1 MRYTMKTNYP
11 IEIQRRNVTPAQFLA
26 YVRRRL
32 KATGGDAFCGCLDLD
47 YFAAGSEPNYDTER
61 DGTHCISRSKPY
73 SMQTYIRQDG
83 RLYNEIC
90 EFEFDDEKTGYGYYY
105 LIDAEVETTET
116 AAEPETTRE
125 GGKDHTMKTYNLK
138 AYRLVYSDGRGNY
151 STLAVIAESAEQAAA
166 YYTVEQGVNVI
177 TCTETSWPEPE
188 QPRGIVPIGWA
199 AADAETETTET
210 TEAAAEPE
218 TTREGG
224 KDHTMKTY
232 EITYSNGNDIYSAN
246 LVIAESAEQ
255 ATAYYTAKGR
265 EVIGCTETMSRPK
278 PGQPVV
284 TVPEGWTAPAAEP
297 ETETAERAAE
307 IADALDD
314 IRRERA
320 AYGYRTK
327 QRVTARCIREA
338 ESVGRPT
345 VRVGYCD
352 LQDALSGITPDYYTA
367 GVYGWNCDVYTIA
380 GLTICTGYRP
390 AAGVRAVGV
399 RELADA
405 CRGTDAATR
414 DRLLAEWVVTN
425 REIAREGVR
434 V

>member
-1 MRYTMKTNYP
+1 MKTNYT

-61 DGTHCISRSKPY
+61 DGTHCISHSKPY

-105 LIDAEVETTET
+105 LIDAEAETEQDTETTP
-116 AAEPETTRE
+116 AAEPETTERAE
-125 GGKDHTMKTYNLK
+125 KENTMKYIDTTK
-138 AYRLVYSDGRGNY
+138 
-151 STLAVIAESAEQAAA
+151 TPAV
-166 YYTVEQGVNVI
+166 
-177 TCTETSWPEPE
+177 
-188 QPRGIVPIGWA
+188 
-199 AADAETETTET
+199 ETETT
-210 TEAAAEPE
+210 
-218 TTREGG
+218 
-224 KDHTMKTY
+224 
-232 EITYSNGNDIYSAN
+232 
-246 LVIAESAEQ
+246 Q
-255 ATAYYTAKGR
+255 
-265 EVIGCTETMSRPK
+265 
-278 PGQPVV
+278 
-284 TVPEGWTAPAAEP
+284 
-297 ETETAERAAE
+297 RAAE

-338 ESVGRPT
+338 ESAGRPT

-390 AAGVRAVGV
+390 AAGISAVGV

-405 CRGTDAATR
+405 CRNADAATR
-414 DRLLAEWVVTN
+414 DRLFAAWIVTN
-425 REIAREGVR
+425 RERAREGVR
-434 V
+434 A

>member
-1 MRYTMKTNYP
+1 
-11 IEIQRRNVTPAQFLA
+11 
-26 YVRRRL
+26 
-32 KATGGDAFCGCLDLD
+32 
-47 YFAAGSEPNYDTER
+47 
-61 DGTHCISRSKPY
+61 
-73 SMQTYIRQDG
+73 
-83 RLYNEIC
+83 
-90 EFEFDDEKTGYGYYY
+90 
-105 LIDAEVETTET
+105 
-116 AAEPETTRE
+116 
-125 GGKDHTMKTYNLK
+125 
-138 AYRLVYSDGRGNY
+138 
-151 STLAVIAESAEQAAA
+151 
-166 YYTVEQGVNVI
+166 
-177 TCTETSWPEPE
+177 
-188 QPRGIVPIGWA
+188 
-199 AADAETETTET
+199 
-210 TEAAAEPE
+210 
-218 TTREGG
+218 
-224 KDHTMKTY
+224 MKTY

-246 LVIAESAEQ
+246 IVIAESAEQ

-265 EVIGCTETMSRPK
+265 EVIGCTETMSHPK

-297 ETETAERAAE
+297 ETETAERAEKENIMKYIDTTKTPAVETVTAQRAAE

-338 ESVGRPT
+338 ESTGRPT

-352 LQDALSGITPDYYTA
+352 LQGALSGITPDYYTA

-405 CRGTDAATR
+405 CRGADAATR
-414 DRLLAEWVVTN
+414 DRLLAAWIVTN
-425 REIAREGVR
+425 REIAREGAR
-434 V
+434 A

>member
-1 MRYTMKTNYP
+1 
-11 IEIQRRNVTPAQFLA
+11 
-26 YVRRRL
+26 
-32 KATGGDAFCGCLDLD
+32 
-47 YFAAGSEPNYDTER
+47 
-61 DGTHCISRSKPY
+61 
-73 SMQTYIRQDG
+73 
-83 RLYNEIC
+83 
-90 EFEFDDEKTGYGYYY
+90 
-105 LIDAEVETTET
+105 
-116 AAEPETTRE
+116 
-125 GGKDHTMKTYNLK
+125 
-138 AYRLVYSDGRGNY
+138 
-151 STLAVIAESAEQAAA
+151 
-166 YYTVEQGVNVI
+166 
-177 TCTETSWPEPE
+177 
-188 QPRGIVPIGWA
+188 
-199 AADAETETTET
+199 
-210 TEAAAEPE
+210 
-218 TTREGG
+218 
-224 KDHTMKTY
+224 MKTY

-297 ETETAERAAE
+297 ETVTTQRAVE

-338 ESVGRPT
+338 ESAGRPT

-352 LQDALSGITPDYYTA
+352 LQGALSGITPDYYTA

-405 CRGTDAATR
+405 CRGADAATR
-414 DRLLAEWVVTN
+414 DRLLAAWIVTN
-425 REIAREGVR
+425 REIAREGAR
-434 V
+434 A